1 MADVNYTKPGEVPS
15 VFWAAAL
22 SASQTTGIDPY
33 LIAAIGKAET
43 AFGTTGAGKEG
54 YSMGYGYPGPGQ
66 GNPKYQDVPGY
77 FSVQTT
83 AAAKQ
88 IKAYMG
94 NIPVT
99 AISLR
104 DLQLNSW
111 KPGDDL
117 WSEKVWTIY
126 KGLNKNVDPV
136 LNWGSDPSGA
146 ATDLKEKVTGGA
158 AKIAGGATYVIMLL
172 VIAGVALFAGNR
184 MFSTKG

>member
-22 SASQTTGIDPY
+22 RANQTTGIDPY
-33 LIAAIGKAET
+33 LVAAIGKLET
-43 AFGTTGAGKEG
+43 TYGTALAGKQG
-54 YSMGYGYPGPGQ
+54 YSMGYSYTGPGQ
-66 GNPKYQDVPGY
+66 GNPKYQDIPGS
-77 FSVQTT
+77 FDVQTM

-117 WSEKVWTIY
+117 WSAKVWEIY
-126 KGLNKNVDPV
+126 KGLNKNIDPV
-136 LNWGSDPSGA
+136 LNWGSDPVGALEDVKSGA
-146 ATDLKEKVTGGA
+146 IG
-158 AKIAGGATYVIMLL
+158 IASGVVYILMLL
-172 VIAGVALFAGNR
+172 VIAGVGLFAGAK
-184 MFSTKG
+184 MFSSKG